1 MNKNIINDLIK
12 QLEYIRDNGKNISLQ
27 VEPRIEEI
35 CGTCD
40 GTLYGKAVMDIRIE
54 YNDDT
59 YIKNTNDI
67 FSSWQSYSDYMK
79 NSK

>member
-1 MNKNIINDLIK
+1 MNKDLINYLIK
-12 QLEYIRDNGKNISLQ
+12 QLEYIRDNGKNISIQ
-27 VEPRIEEI
+27 SEPRIEEI
-35 CGTCD
+35 GSTCD
-40 GTLYGKAVMDIRIE
+40 GKVYGKAIMDIRIE

-79 NSK
+79 KK